1 MTDESSSNSEII
13 DKKSLVGTF
22 KRGVA
27 SAIDSVIVLFARI
40 FFIETIG
47 RAWAEPSLIKFSQE
61 FKDKFGTETPK
72 NTPDHLDF
80 IYNHEVFTKFMIL
93 FFLTIMIGAFY
104 HAYLNSSSWRA
115 TIGKRTLGIIIVKKN
130 LLPLSFSRAILHYFL
145 SVLPFVY
152 VFYLVSYQIKFNLT
166 IHQAITASPG
176 NIFFGIL
183 FMLWVQIQVFSKNKT
198 TAYDLICNTIF
209 IHQITEAKKPWSK
222 INNH

>member
-93 FFLTIMIGAFY
+93 FFLIDQIEYILVVQKWF
-104 HAYLNSSSWRA
+104 
-115 TIGKRTLGIIIVKKN
+115 I
-130 LLPLSFSRAILHYFL
+130 SFSHF
-145 SVLPFVY
+145 SHVLQNLFH
-152 VFYLVSYQIKFNLT
+152 VSCIKD
-166 IHQAITASPG
+166 IR
-176 NIFFGIL
+176 
-183 FMLWVQIQVFSKNKT
+183 K
-198 TAYDLICNTIF
+198 
-209 IHQITEAKKPWSK
+209 
-222 INNH
+222 